1 MISDSRVRDGGNPPS
16 WARGM
21 NGRNAQL
28 RRLESN
34 WRGMRPGDMRTAV
47 YNLIHQLET
56 RRTAVI
62 VEVTVARCI
71 CSGGLSLDGGGGE
84 SVAFDA
90 QR

>member
-1 MISDSRVRDGGNPPS
+1 
-16 WARGM
+16 
-21 NGRNAQL
+21 
-28 RRLESN
+28 
-34 WRGMRPGDMRTAV
+34 MRPGDMRTAV